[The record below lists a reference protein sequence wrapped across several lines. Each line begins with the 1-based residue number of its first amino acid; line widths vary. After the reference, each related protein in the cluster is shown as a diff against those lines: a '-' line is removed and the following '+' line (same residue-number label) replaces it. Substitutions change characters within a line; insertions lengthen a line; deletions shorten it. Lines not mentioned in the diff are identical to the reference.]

1 MKKVATRFAPSPTG
15 PLHIGGVRTAL
26 FNWLYSK
33 NQKGDFYLRV
43 EDTDKERSKDEYKD
57 QIVKSLKWIGIN
69 YDGQEYK
76 IYKDLTNIEEDIV
89 VEFSPASVINKNI
102 EKLLDSNADLIIGS
116 SGVSAEMLSKLKK
129 TIDRKIIVIPN
140 FSIGAAYQKL
150 FAASLSE
157 NFDSVNITEKHH
169 GKKQDAPS
177 GTAIDLANYLPSELI
192 SHEKNGDFYKTNK
205 VNNKNIYSLRDD
217 IFLAEQEVDF
227 KNEYESFNLD
237 HKVNDRRAYLYGVK
251 VVLDLYDDLQGF
263 SLGLENLIAKKIN
276 I

>member
-1 MKKVATRFAPSPTG
+1 MCIR
-15 PLHIGGVRTAL
+15 
-26 FNWLYSK
+26 
-33 NQKGDFYLRV
+33 D
-43 EDTDKERSKDEYKD
+43 
-57 QIVKSLKWIGIN
+57 SLK
-69 YDGQEYK
+69 
-76 IYKDLTNIEEDIV
+76 NIEEGV
-89 VEFSPASVINKNI
+89 VFEFSPASVINENI
-102 EKLLDSNADLIIGS
+102 DSLLNSDADLIIGS
-116 SGVSAEMLSKLKK
+116 SGVSSDMLLRLK
-129 TIDRKIIVIPN
+129 TITDRKVIVIPN

-227 KNEYESFNLD
+227 ENEYESFNLD